1 MPPELHESIPPPH
14 PEEQPL
20 VGAARNEVQFALA
33 RQYFGAT
40 PADDAVIMRWV
51 EDGHAQA
58 FAILLTEDPAFRHA
72 VEQYREHGSPES
84 FAAIRDAIEARRL
97 Q

>member
-1 MPPELHESIPPPH
+1 MPPDLHEAVSPPP

-33 RQYFGAT
+33 RQYFGTT
-40 PADDAVIMRWV
+40 PADEDVITRWV

-58 FAILLTEDPAFRHA
+58 FAILLTEDPSFRRA
-72 VEQYREHGSPES
+72 VEQYREHGSPKS
-84 FAAIRDAIEARRL
+84 FAAIRTAIESRRL